1 MPRTPIDPLVLG
13 RVIGDVLDPFD
24 RSIPIRI
31 AYTSRSVNNGCELK
45 PSAVAEHP
53 RVDIGGDDMR
63 TFYTLVMVDP
73 DAPNPSDPSL
83 REYLHWY
90 GSALIVS
97 ACIRPSLKSWSL
109 ISQAPLE
116 QLMNVKR
123 GPVIQCRVQIITE
136 KIHWTSVPLV
146 IYPALELTEL
156 VERLQYPNCNRI
168 DITSTDKKR
177 YHTKHL
183 DQPWGFTVLFTFYFD
198 NLVATQFMLQGGVKI
213 SILEILQKFTISDCL
228 LQPYTSTARGRTAL
242 EAEEDEIIS

>member
-1 MPRTPIDPLVLG
+1 MPRTPIDPLVVG

-53 RVDIGGDDMR
+53 RVEIGGDDMR

-83 REYLHWY
+83 REYLHWLVTDIPGTTGTAY
-90 GSALIVS
+90 GQEKM
-97 ACIRPSLKSWSL
+97 PYE
-109 ISQAPLE
+109 AP
-116 QLMNVKR
+116 
-123 GPVIQCRVQIITE
+123 
-136 KIHWTSVPLV
+136 
-146 IYPALELTEL
+146 
-156 VERLQYPNCNRI
+156 
-168 DITSTDKKR
+168 
-177 YHTKHL
+177 

-198 NLVATQFMLQGGVKI
+198 NLVATQYMLQGGVKI

-228 LQPYTSTARGRTAL
+228 LQPYTSTARGRMAL
-242 EAEEDEIIS
+242 EAEEGEIISQKWIMKQENI